1 MAENVTP
8 VVLKIKDFA
17 PREVL
22 LVNYKFNQTTDQ
34 EGQVSGIVRGGQI
47 TIRVKAMNDGN
58 PELLAW
64 MLDPAAPHD
73 LTVEFE
79 NTKDGSAMKTLKGT
93 ACYCTHYKEYWADGD
108 EHYEEISLS
117 CEKLENGSTRD
128 ETHWNYISAYFSLS
142 INFQIPAAQA
152 APTKGPTMKI
162 QRLAKAVPPWKMAG
176 AIERAG
182 FTEVPV

>member
-22 LVNYKFNQTTDQ
+22 LVNYKFNQATDQ

-58 PELLAW
+58 PELLSW

-93 ACYCTHYKEYWADGD
+93 ACYCTHYKEYWADGE
-108 EHYEEISLS
+108 EHYEEIFLS
-117 CEKLENGSTRD
+117 CQKLENGSVSY
-128 ETHWNYISAYFSLS
+128 EN
-142 INFQIPAAQA
+142 
-152 APTKGPTMKI
+152 
-162 QRLAKAVPPWKMAG
+162 PWK
-176 AIERAG
+176 
-182 FTEVPV
+182 